1 MKTCLKCLTEK
12 ELFAFHKKKDS
23 ADGYRNICKECR
35 KGEHVDRYASDKE
48 AWNNRAVQW
57 RKENKE
63 AAKKID
69 KRYREQNKEKRL
81 KQASEWKKNNK
92 GRVNFLNS
100 TRYASKLERTPKWL
114 TEEDLTHIN
123 CLYQLAAMRTRESGY
138 VWHVDHIIPLN
149 GKTVSGLHVPS
160 NLRVIPAVDNLRKSN
175 TYAS

>member
-1 MKTCLKCLTEK
+1 MKTCSNCLTKK

-23 ADGYRNICKECR
+23 VDGYRNICKECR
-35 KGEHVDRYASDKE
+35 KGEHVDRYAANKE
-48 AWNNRAVQW
+48 DWNKRAAAW

-63 AAKKID
+63 AVKKID
-69 KRYREQNKEKRL
+69 KRYRENNKETRL
-81 KQASEWKKNNK
+81 KQTSEWKKNNK

-100 TRYASKLERTPKWL
+100 TRYASKLERTPNWL
-114 TEEDLTHIN
+114 TEEDLIHIN

-149 GKTVSGLHVPS
+149 GETVSGLHVPS

-175 TYAS
+175 KHVS